1 MSITDR
7 KKGPRAVEDLVQG
20 AARKAFR
27 KQGFTEASILT
38 KWPLIVG
45 ELLSAHCLP
54 ERMYFPRGKKTGAT
68 LSVRAEGAFAL
79 ELQHLEPM
87 VLERINVFFGYRAVE
102 KLRIIHGPL
111 PAPQNRPKVKQDE
124 KPLGK
129 EAESQISQL
138 VQDISDPE
146 LKAAVANLGRSV
158 IRHPNPENGT
168 VK

>member
-7 KKGPRAVEDLVQG
+7 KKGPKAIEDLVHG

-27 KQGFTEASILT
+27 KQGFAEASILT

-45 ELLSAHCLP
+45 ELLSTHCLP
-54 ERMYFPRGKKTGAT
+54 ERMFFPRGKKTGAT
-68 LSVRAEGAFAL
+68 LTVRAEGAFAL

-111 PAPQNRPKVKQDE
+111 PPVPTGPKVGAKE

-129 EAESQISQL
+129 DAENQISKL
-138 VQDISDPE
+138 VQGISDPK
-146 LKAAVANLGRSV
+146 LKDAVANLGRSV
-158 IRHPNPENGT
+158 LRHPNTARDAG
-168 VK
+168 K